1 MIGLEGDSGSRFGT
15 FGDRAHSFLLFSI
28 HAENVN
34 LIINAKSKY
43 QRGGKKW
50 KQEFK
55 LAVDHLLL
63 CVTVM
68 NVHHIQAIVKRAETK
83 FSSEPLALCFSM
95 FTLVLRRTGSDAFCI
110 TTEETAVVHFSF
122 SFLNKFLTG

>member
-1 MIGLEGDSGSRFGT
+1 M
-15 FGDRAHSFLLFSI
+15 FSI

-34 LIINAKSKY
+34 LIINTESKY

-63 CVTVM
+63 FVTVM
-68 NVHHIQAIVKRAETK
+68 NVHHIQAIAKRAETK
-83 FSSEPLALCFSM
+83 FSSEPLSLCFSM
-95 FTLVLRRTGSDAFCI
+95 FTLVLRRTGSEAFCI
-110 TTEETAVVHFSF
+110 TTEETAVVHFGMSYILCTA
-122 SFLNKFLTG
+122 FLF